1 MTEEHSLLTG
11 SVPKKLAA
19 FAFPLLLANILQS
32 FYNVVDMLVVG
43 QIVGDTGLAAIGN
56 ASKLCYITNSI
67 CIGMTM
73 GGAVLI
79 AQYNGATIKR
89 DRRSLFKC
97 WPCSRWYLLCL

>member
-11 SVPKKLAA
+11 SVPKKLVV

-43 QIVGDTGLAAIGN
+43 RIVGDTGLAAIGN
-56 ASKLCYITNSI
+56 ASKLCYIINSI

-79 AQYNGATIKR
+79 AHYKGQAESFQPPLPST
-89 DRRSLFKC
+89 F
-97 WPCSRWYLLCL
+97 